1 MGVRLSGELD
11 ANWQGSAMCVCSTGR
26 SRSGKQGRGGP
37 LSVGHMMSQGNLM
50 SVCRAGLPQGGV
62 GCGRGVPWREDG
74 SKRDRGTEGSQRG
87 KRTMA
92 VRIGRTERRKERSCG
107 RSRCVQDNAGRLQR
121 LTGDNVRPLMRP
133 AQRREEAQ
141 GGSTQRGAWERIRE
155 GRPQSGRSDAHKKS
169 PCSFLQGRN
178 MVGHQGLEPR
188 TN

>member
-1 MGVRLSGELD
+1 MGGSLPGGSTRSGRAPLCACVRPAGAGRVNRAEEEGHFRLAYDAPGQPDVRLSRRI
-11 ANWQGSAMCVCSTGR
+11 ATG
-26 SRSGKQGRGGP
+26 G
-37 LSVGHMMSQGNLM
+37 
-50 SVCRAGLPQGGV
+50 A
-62 GCGRGVPWREDG
+62 GCGRGVPWRESG

>member
-1 MGVRLSGELD
+1 MGAVCRGSMRSGRAPLCACVRPAVAGQVNRAEEEGHFRLAYDVPGQPDVRLSRRIATGGRRVRQRSPVAGRRIE
-11 ANWQGSAMCVCSTGR
+11 AGQGYRRLTAGKKNDGR
-26 SRSGKQGRGGP
+26 P
-37 LSVGHMMSQGNLM
+37 H
-50 SVCRAGLPQGGV
+50 
-62 GCGRGVPWREDG
+62 REDL
-74 SKRDRGTEGSQRG
+74 
-87 KRTMA
+87 
-92 VRIGRTERRKERSCG
+92 ERRKERSCG

>member
-1 MGVRLSGELD
+1 
-11 ANWQGSAMCVCSTGR
+11 
-26 SRSGKQGRGGP
+26 
-37 LSVGHMMSQGNLM
+37 M

-169 PCSFLQGRN
+169 PCSFLQGQTISSAPSP
-178 MVGHQGLEPR
+178 GAGLHFALKELYELISLKTYRLALLYSFTHSDPYQNCTFDSR
-188 TN
+188 CSRI